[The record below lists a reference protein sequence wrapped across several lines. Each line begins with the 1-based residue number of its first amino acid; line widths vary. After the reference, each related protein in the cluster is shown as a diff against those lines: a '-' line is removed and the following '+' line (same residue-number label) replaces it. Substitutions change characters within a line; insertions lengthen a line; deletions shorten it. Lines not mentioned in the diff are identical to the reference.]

1 MKRYRYGLFFL
12 TVILGAFALY
22 RCFADR
28 RPDRKEPESVRIGI
42 TLYRDDDTFINSIC
56 RILETEA
63 KKYEKTEGIRMILD
77 VMDAK
82 EDQNTQNSQV
92 DRFLALGCDVICV
105 NMVDRSAASVI
116 IDKAM
121 DREVP
126 VIFFNR
132 EPVSEDLNRWEKLFY
147 VGANPKEEGVCQG
160 NMIAD
165 AYDACPEILDLNGDG
180 KVSYVILEGERGH
193 QDSLMRTEWAVQT
206 LKNRGVDLEKL
217 TGGIANWQRSQADA
231 LMGQWLE
238 KFPEQIELVLSNN
251 DDMALGAIDTLR
263 RLGIIRPVCVAGID
277 GTPAGLDAVESGLML
292 GTVVID
298 RETYGKTMMRM
309 ALSLAETG
317 RVPEDISLER
327 GAYFRCP
334 SYPEIRKRKDET
346 PETGKIE

>member
-105 NMVDRSAASVI
+105 NLVDRTEPVTI
-116 IDKAM
+116 IDMAEKQ
-121 DREVP
+121 DVP

-132 EPVSEDLNRWEKLFY
+132 ELVE
-147 VGANPKEEGVCQG
+147 Q
-160 NMIAD
+160 
-165 AYDACPEILDLNGDG
+165 
-180 KVSYVILEGERGH
+180 
-193 QDSLMRTEWAVQT
+193 
-206 LKNRGVDLEKL
+206 DLERW
-217 TGGIANWQRSQADA
+217 TGCI
-231 LMGQWLE
+231 M
-238 KFPEQIELVLSNN
+238 
-251 DDMALGAIDTLR
+251 
-263 RLGIIRPVCVAGID
+263 
-277 GTPAGLDAVESGLML
+277 
-292 GTVVID
+292 
-298 RETYGKTMMRM
+298 
-309 ALSLAETG
+309 
-317 RVPEDISLER
+317 
-327 GAYFRCP
+327 
-334 SYPEIRKRKDET
+334 
-346 PETGKIE
+346 

>member
-193 QDSLMRTEWAVQT
+193 QEFSYEDRMGCADIKEP
-206 LKNRGVDLEKL
+206 RGGSGKTHRGDRQLAKKP
-217 TGGIANWQRSQADA
+217 GRC
-231 LMGQWLE
+231 
-238 KFPEQIELVLSNN
+238 PY
-251 DDMALGAIDTLR
+251 GA
-263 RLGIIRPVCVAGID
+263 VAGEI
-277 GTPAGLDAVESGLML
+277 SGA
-292 GTVVID
+292 D
-298 RETYGKTMMRM
+298 
-309 ALSLAETG
+309 
-317 RVPEDISLER
+317 
-327 GAYFRCP
+327 
-334 SYPEIRKRKDET
+334 
-346 PETGKIE
+346 

>member
-1 MKRYRYGLFFL
+1 MKRYRYGVLGITL
-12 TVILGAFALY
+12 GILVLY
-22 RCFADR
+22 ACFADR
-28 RPDRKEPESVRIGI
+28 SSGREAPEQVRIGI

-56 RILETEA
+56 RMLEREA
-63 KKYEKTEGIRMILD
+63 KKHEKTDGIRIILD

-82 EDQNTQNSQV
+82 EDQSTQNSQV

-121 DREVP
+121 DQEVP

-132 EPVSEDLNRWEKLFY
+132 EPVNEDLNRWEKLFY
-147 VGANPKEEGVCQG
+147 VGANPKEEGICQG

-165 AYDACPEILDLNGDG
+165 AYDACPRILDLNGDG

-238 KFPEQIELVLSNN
+238 KFPEQIELVISNN

-277 GTPAGLDAVESGLML
+277 GTPAGLDAVRSGLML

-298 RETYGKTMMRM
+298 RDAYGETMMRM
-309 ALSLAETG
+309 ALSLAKTDK
-317 RVPEDISLER
+317 VPEDIPLEK

-334 SYPEIRKRKDET
+334 SYPEVQKKEKQGPGAGD
-346 PETGKIE
+346 IE

>member
-147 VGANPKEEGVCQG
+147 VGANPKE
-160 NMIAD
+160 
-165 AYDACPEILDLNGDG
+165 
-180 KVSYVILEGERGH
+180 
-193 QDSLMRTEWAVQT
+193 
-206 LKNRGVDLEKL
+206 
-217 TGGIANWQRSQADA
+217 
-231 LMGQWLE
+231 
-238 KFPEQIELVLSNN
+238 
-251 DDMALGAIDTLR
+251 
-263 RLGIIRPVCVAGID
+263 
-277 GTPAGLDAVESGLML
+277 
-292 GTVVID
+292 
-298 RETYGKTMMRM
+298 
-309 ALSLAETG
+309 
-317 RVPEDISLER
+317 
-327 GAYFRCP
+327 
-334 SYPEIRKRKDET
+334 
-346 PETGKIE
+346 